1 MGVCSKV
8 LVLADVDLH
17 HRINM
22 SEAIP
27 KELRQLR
34 ACLSC
39 SMIKTLEQWEADG
52 CQNREAFLNLRHNRD
67 NVYDCTSSNFEG
79 MVGACKPDDSWVCKW
94 QRISRFKQGVY
105 AISVSGSLPQSII
118 RDMRSSSIPYK
129 SRDTSKRRTPFRL
142 SNHER
147 IDNLY
152 E

>member
-1 MGVCSKV
+1 MGKTTLPLPETQMGDRSPAEVIS
-8 LVLADVDLH
+8 DVVLH
-17 HRINM
+17 HRIRM
-22 SEAIP
+22 SEVIP

-39 SMIKTLEQWEADG
+39 SLVKTLEQFEADG
-52 CQNREAFLNLRHNRD
+52 CNNCEAFLNLKHNRD

-129 SRDTSKRRTPFRL
+129 SRDTSKR
-142 SNHER
+142 
-147 IDNLY
+147 
-152 E
+152 